1 MSFRKL
7 VWLLPLLLLAACE
20 SSETE
25 YSGSAAA
32 TTEEAIA
39 DSAVVSETPGT
50 LASAGRKVIRKADMN
65 CRVADVPAT
74 VAMLEKKITE
84 AGGIIAESRIDNST
98 VEDKT
103 IAYNIDSLKHIQ
115 IVSTTAHMTLRV
127 PAPLVDSVVGII
139 QSTAGFVASRN
150 MSREDVTLKCLSN
163 QMMNKPEE
171 RTATNSRA
179 LKLATDTRE
188 VLDLQRNEDARKER
202 IVSRHIENL
211 KLMDDVAYATL
222 TVSLSQPDVPVMQ
235 IVPDKERMM
244 QVPFATQCRLA
255 MEGGWQLVSGIVL
268 GLLSIWPLLVV
279 LAAGLTIGYSV
290 RRRRRKLMGIPM

>member
-7 VWLLPLLLLAACE
+7 VWLLPLLVLAACE

-39 DSAVVSETPGT
+39 DSAVVSEAPGT
-50 LASAGRKVIRKADMN
+50 LASPERKVIRKADMN

-74 VAMLEKKITE
+74 VTMLEKKITE

-244 QVPFATQCRLA
+244 QVPFTTQCRLA

-268 GLLSIWPLLVV
+268 GLLSIWPLLLVIM
-279 LAAGLTIGYSV
+279 AGLTIGYTV
-290 RRRRRKLMGIPM
+290 RKRRRKLMGVPM